1 MSCGCRTLQT
11 RISGLHAESPV
22 CVQPTI
28 QPTPAN
34 INSDP
39 TLGVQRS
46 AEPQSRSVSDF
57 GRCADSPTAIK
68 RIVTMPRYIT
78 CDADIGFP
86 LPNVAMV
93 AERIT
98 QLHNGHRPV
107 TTAII
112 AKSFGHTVPA
122 IQAVLDRGRRN
133 GVLSH
138 HMNYG
143 WITLQR

>member
-1 MSCGCRTLQT
+1 
-11 RISGLHAESPV
+11 
-22 CVQPTI
+22 
-28 QPTPAN
+28 
-34 INSDP
+34 
-39 TLGVQRS
+39 
-46 AEPQSRSVSDF
+46 
-57 GRCADSPTAIK
+57 
-68 RIVTMPRYIT
+68 MPRYIT

-133 GVLSH
+133 GVFSH